1 MSGREPT
8 AAIVGIGTTGF
19 GNFSDVSLG
28 KMYNDALEAA
38 LADSGLARSQIDGLL
53 IQIGS
58 PRGLDYDVVA
68 PQLGLDIRFA
78 AQTWAHGRWCA
89 GTLTHAAMAID
100 YGLTDYAVCLVGY
113 KNSLFTRHGTPGY
126 PGSAEGVREGGGP
139 HAETPHVGMSAPMA
153 GAAMALNRYVSHYR
167 ADRDKLGAVAIAQ
180 RNWARKN
187 PLAIMHSKPPLT
199 QDDYLASRYVIEPIR
214 LYDCSYP
221 VDHATA
227 VILTSADRARD
238 LRQKPVCLRGF
249 DGVHAG
255 PDEFVFGRPGLGI
268 NEADTFELES
278 KHGYDAV
285 YARSG
290 VDRSDIGAFYT
301 YDGFSTQ
308 VIYTLERFGFCA
320 GGEGLDWIQDG
331 RIEPGGQLPVNTSG
345 GHLSEGH
352 TNGWGQTME
361 IVHQLRGTAGSRQ
374 VDGIRFA
381 QWATTV
387 GDTIIYAN

>member
-1 MSGREPT
+1 MTGNESPV
-8 AAIVGIGTTGF
+8 AVVGIGTTGF
-19 GNFSDVSLG
+19 GKFPDVSLG

-38 LADSGLARSQIDGLL
+38 LTDSGLRRDQIDGLL

-58 PRGLDYDVVA
+58 PRGLDYDVAA
-68 PQLGLDIRFA
+68 PQLGLDVRFT

-89 GTLTHAAMAID
+89 GTLTHAAMAVG
-100 YGLTDYAVCLVGY
+100 YGLTDYAVCIAGY
-113 KNSLFTRHGTPGY
+113 KNSLFSRHGTPGY

-153 GAAMALNRYVSHYR
+153 GAAMALSRYVSHYGV
-167 ADRDKLGAVAIAQ
+167 DRDKLGAVAVAQ
-180 RNWARKN
+180 RNWALKN
-187 PLAIMHSKPPLT
+187 PLAVQNKKPLT
-199 QDDYLASRYVIEPIR
+199 QEEYVASRYVIEPIR

-238 LRQKPVCLRGF
+238 LPQRPVFLRGF

-255 PDEFVFGRPGLGI
+255 PNEFVFGRPGLGI
-268 NEADTFELES
+268 NEAEIFELES
-278 KHGYDAV
+278 KNGYDAV

-290 VDRSDIGAFYT
+290 IDRSDIGAFYT

-308 VIYTLERFGFCA
+308 VIYTLERFGFCK
-320 GGEGLDWIQDG
+320 GGEGFDWVQDG
-331 RIEPGGQLPVNTSG
+331 RTDANGDLPVNTSG

-361 IVHQLRGTAGSRQ
+361 IVHQLRGNAGPRQ
-374 VDGIRFA
+374 IDGIRFA
-381 QWATTV
+381 QWGTTV
-387 GDTIIYAN
+387 GDTIIYGN